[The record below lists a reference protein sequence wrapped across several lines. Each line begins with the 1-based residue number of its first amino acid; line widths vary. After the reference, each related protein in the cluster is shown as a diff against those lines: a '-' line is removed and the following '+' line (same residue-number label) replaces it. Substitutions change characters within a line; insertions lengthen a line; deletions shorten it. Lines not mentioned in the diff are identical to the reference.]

1 MNNLE
6 LNEQEQLNQQK
17 ASLLDD
23 LVAVSTV
30 LEETWN
36 YHPDNPNKKNVIE
49 EYNQLLKIKEDIE
62 RELEELEQSNALVA
76 VSYTDLTLPTILL
89 V

>member
-1 MNNLE
+1 MANLE
-6 LNEQEQLNQQK
+6 LNEEEQFNQQK

-62 RELEELEQSNALVA
+62 RELEELE
-76 VSYTDLTLPTILL
+76 
-89 V
+89 

>member
-49 EYNQLLKIKEDIE
+49 EYDQLLKIKEDIE
-62 RELEELEQSNALVA
+62 RELEELE
-76 VSYTDLTLPTILL
+76 
-89 V
+89 